1 MLQKLQ
7 AEIQTMKEKDM
18 QRILGQK
25 TQLEEIYFGQGE
37 VQVLQEIMQ
46 QLITDISNQTAENS

>member
-37 VQVLQEIMQ
+37 VQVLQEIM
-46 QLITDISNQTAENS
+46 